1 MKNFDLDS
9 VDPARPGC
17 AGGPSSY
24 GRGHDAPPSPVPI
37 APSRLDPALAGP
49 RGRAYPPV
57 MSAFE
62 AAVRPVAAADAA
74 DAPISKTA
82 RLGRPLRI
90 LFLTHYF
97 PPEVNV
103 PASRTFEHCR
113 AWARAGA
120 EVTVVT
126 CAPNHPAG
134 KIYPGHKNRLWHEA
148 TIQGVRVIRLWT
160 YLAPNE
166 RVFRRTLNYLSYM
179 LSGCIAAP
187 FLPTADVV
195 VSTSPQLFCGLAGY
209 LVSRIK
215 RAPWVLEIRDL
226 WPEAIRAVGAIR
238 NPLVIRALERI
249 EGWAYRKADRLITV
263 THAFQ
268 RYIEP
273 RCAHPGT
280 VAIITNGVNLDLFSL
295 PRRDPALERELGLA
309 GKFVVGYF
317 GTLGMAHRLETAL
330 EAARLLRDEP
340 GIAFLIVGDGAERAR
355 LERLRAAH
363 GLDNVVM
370 LGQQP
375 QARMPEFL
383 GLCDVALAH
392 MRKSSVFTRTI
403 PAKMFEAM
411 AMERPLILGL
421 EGESREI
428 AEAAGCGFPIE
439 PENPAALAEA
449 VRRLAADPAL
459 TKEMGRRGRQVVVE
473 RYDRSKLA
481 GEFLTILEQ
490 VAGRETP
497 AGVLAARRSV
507 PAGG

>member
-1 MKNFDLDS
+1 M
-9 VDPARPGC
+9 
-17 AGGPSSY
+17 
-24 GRGHDAPPSPVPI
+24 
-37 APSRLDPALAGP
+37 
-49 RGRAYPPV
+49 
-57 MSAFE
+57 
-62 AAVRPVAAADAA
+62 AAADEA
-74 DAPISKTA
+74 DARSRKAAPV
-82 RLGRPLRI
+82 GRPLRI
-90 LFLTHYF
+90 LFLSHYF

-134 KIYPGHKNRLWHEA
+134 KIYPGYKNRLWHEA
-148 TIQGVRVIRLWT
+148 TIQGIRVIRLWT

-187 FLPTADVV
+187 FLPPADVV

-209 LVSRIK
+209 IVSRVK
-215 RAPWVLEIRDL
+215 RVPWVLEIRDL
-226 WPEAIRAVGAIR
+226 WPEAIWAVGAIR
-238 NPLVIRALERI
+238 NPLVIKALEKI
-249 EGWAYRKADRLITV
+249 ERWAYRKADRLITV

-268 RYIEP
+268 RYIET
-273 RCAHPGT
+273 RCSHPGT
-280 VAIITNGVNLDLFSL
+280 VGLITNGVNLDRFSL
-295 PRRDPALERELGLA
+295 PRRDPELVRELGLT

-317 GTLGMAHRLETAL
+317 GTLGMAHHLETAL
-330 EAARLLRDEP
+330 EAARLLRDER
-340 GIAFLIVGDGAERAR
+340 GIAFLIVGDGAERTR
-355 LERLRAAH
+355 LERLQEAQ
-363 GLDNVVM
+363 GLANVVI

-375 QARMPEFL
+375 QERMPEFL

-428 AEAAGCGFPIE
+428 AEEAGCGLAIE
-439 PENPAALAEA
+439 PENPAALADA

-459 TKEMGRRGRQVVVE
+459 AGEMGRRGRRFVVE

-481 GEFLTILEQ
+481 GEFLAILQ
-490 VAGRETP
+490 QLTGRETP
-497 AGVLAARRSV
+497 ARVLAARRS
-507 PAGG
+507 AHARS